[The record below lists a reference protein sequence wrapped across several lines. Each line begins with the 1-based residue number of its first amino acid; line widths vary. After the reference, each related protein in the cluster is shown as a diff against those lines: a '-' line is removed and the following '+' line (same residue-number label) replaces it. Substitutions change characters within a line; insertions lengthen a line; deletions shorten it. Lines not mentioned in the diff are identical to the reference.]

1 MIAAW
6 LFLYLGGLVHVLAVY
21 GLEFQSPRFAII
33 LLPIA
38 LVPLPILLKRRRPD
52 LFAAVPPRWLASAG
66 LLASLLFLRGLNLDH
81 WSTGDLSPS
90 ILVAIMGIA
99 SLWVA
104 LKDPH
109 REDGAIIWLRIGAW
123 QFTGYLHPGMPLAG
137 ASIFAFLGAF
147 GFLKPVPFE
156 PSRAKVPK
164 AFLAALALGLVLAK
178 PWWDYAANPGW
189 APDLAAWGLGAALTY
204 LGPLRRAGER
214 LPMAVLYGAMA
225 VLFVVY
231 LPQWGWAWALLLGLA
246 WGWVW
251 QRLGRPL
258 PFRRLTYGLLLGFAL
273 SFALH
278 ANLQIPLLRH
288 VLWLGN

>member
-21 GLEFQSPRFAII
+21 GLEFQSPRFAVI

-38 LVPLPILLKRRRPD
+38 FLPLPVLLKRHRPE
-52 LFAAVPPRWLASAG
+52 LFAAVPPKWLASAG

-81 WSTGDLSPS
+81 WNTGELGPS
-90 ILVAIMGIA
+90 VLVAVMGIA

-104 LKDPH
+104 LKDPY
-109 REDGAIIWLRIGAW
+109 REDGALIWLRIGAW
-123 QFTGYLHPGMPLAG
+123 QLTGYLHPGMPLAG
-137 ASIFAFLGAF
+137 ASIFAFMGAF
-147 GFLKPVPFE
+147 GLLQQVPFE
-156 PSRAKVPK
+156 ASTARVPK
-164 AFLAALALGLVLAK
+164 AFPAALVLGLVLAK
-178 PWWDYAANPGW
+178 PWWDYSANPGW

-204 LGPLRRAGER
+204 LPPLRRLGAR
-214 LPMAVLYGAMA
+214 LPMAALYGAMA
-225 VLFVVY
+225 ALFIVY
-231 LPQWGWAWALLLGLA
+231 LPEWGWAWGVLLGLA

-258 PFRRLTYGLLLGFAL
+258 PFRRLSYGLLLGFAL

-278 ANLQIPLLRH
+278 ANLQIPVLRH
-288 VLWLGN
+288 LLWLGN